1 MTGWSLP
8 KSATIGGEEYTVN
21 SDFRDVL
28 EILSILTD
36 SEEKE
41 YVRTRVALA
50 LFYNDFDA
58 MPDADH
64 AEACAWMADFI
75 DLGEEDD
82 GVRRAKTIDWE
93 QDRMMIAAE
102 VNKVAGVEVR
112 SLEYLHWWTFMSYF
126 HSIGEGQLSFVVG
139 IRDKLSKGKRL
150 EKHEAEFYRN
160 NRARVDIKTR
170 LTCAEEETLNKWLG
184 K

>member
-1 MTGWSLP
+1 M
-8 KSATIGGEEYTVN
+8 IGGREYAIN

-28 EILSILTD
+28 EVLEILTD
-36 SEEKE
+36 PEQNQ
-41 YVRTRVALA
+41 YVRTRVALT
-50 LFYNDFDA
+50 LFYDGFEE
-58 MPDADH
+58 MPEADH
-64 AEACAWMADFI
+64 AEACDWMVDFI

-93 QDRMMIAAE
+93 QDRMLIAAE

-112 SLEYLHWWTFMSYF
+112 ALEYLHWWTFMAYF
-126 HSIGEGQLSFVVG
+126 HSIGEGQLSFIVG
-139 IRDKLSKGKRL
+139 IRDKLNKSKRL

-160 NRARVDIKTR
+160 NRSRVDLRQK
-170 LTCAEEETLNKWLG
+170 LTKKEEQTLDKWLG